1 MSYVRT
7 NLGLF
12 FRSFTMGKRT
22 VEEKA
27 YWKGKKSYRKKSK
40 NPIPAS
46 KSSRVVNPTES
57 STWAVLNPR
66 NTVSLLPAKFSLSR
80 VGAKNKIKGS

>member
-1 MSYVRT
+1 MSYVRI

-22 VEEKA
+22 AEDKA

-46 KSSRVVNPTES
+46 ISLRVVNPTKS
-57 STWAVLNPR
+57 STWTVLNPR
-66 NTVSLLPAKFSLSR
+66 NTVSLFPAKCFF
-80 VGAKNKIKGS
+80 K